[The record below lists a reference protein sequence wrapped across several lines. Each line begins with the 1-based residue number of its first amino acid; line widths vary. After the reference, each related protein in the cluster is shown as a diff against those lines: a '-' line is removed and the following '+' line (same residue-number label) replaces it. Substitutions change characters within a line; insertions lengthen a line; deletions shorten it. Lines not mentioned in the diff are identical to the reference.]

1 MTGPLFNV
9 GDLVR
14 MVRVVGH
21 ATYPAETFFEA
32 VGSVI
37 PGGVFK
43 VMTVLPEQDGQPQY
57 RIRGGN
63 PEHERVVRQ
72 VQITHAG
79 GPQRRG

>member
-1 MTGPLFNV
+1 MSEPLFKV

-14 MVRVVGH
+14 MVRAVRH
-21 ATYPAETFFEA
+21 ATHPAESFFEA

-43 VMTVLPEQDGQPQY
+43 VIAVLPEREGQPQY

-63 PEHERVVRQ
+63 PEHERVVRE

-79 GPQRRG
+79 APQPRR